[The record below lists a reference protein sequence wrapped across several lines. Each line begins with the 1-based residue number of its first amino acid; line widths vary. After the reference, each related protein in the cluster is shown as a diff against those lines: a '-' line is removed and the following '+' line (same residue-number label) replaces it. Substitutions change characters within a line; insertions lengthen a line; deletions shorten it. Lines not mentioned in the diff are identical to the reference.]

1 MKTKIHPKTLEVA
14 KRYIKAH
21 KPTKHYARVRLY
33 CVNAQ
38 FRKQDG
44 AAEVKE
50 FFDALRKVG
59 TTRDSGRFVKQA
71 ILKAIAEAKK
81 AK

>member
-1 MKTKIHPKTLEVA
+1 MKTKISPQTLEVA

-21 KPTKHYARVRLY
+21 NSHKTYNKVRCY

-44 AAEVKE
+44 ASEVKE
-50 FFDALRKVG
+50 FFDALRKAG
-59 TTRDSGRFVKQA
+59 TTRDSGRFVKKA
-71 ILKAIAEAKK
+71 ILKAIHEAKRLK
-81 AK
+81 